1 MAYALTL
8 VCQDPKL
15 PSGGLAMKQRF
26 ASHGPEGV
34 KAIDSWKWL
43 VIDLNVL
50 PQQEIVD
57 RFRNCLDLTNKALRV
72 SMTDPPYDDFR
83 LNFDLAVL
91 SHAEIRSLVSE
102 AARTNLHSFGRLY
115 NLPA

>member
-1 MAYALTL
+1 M
-8 VCQDPKL
+8 
-15 PSGGLAMKQRF
+15 GLK
-26 ASHGPEGV
+26 GV

-57 RFRNCLDLTNKALRV
+57 RFRNCIDLTNKALRV

-83 LNFDLAVL
+83 LNFDLTVFVSRRNSLASL
-91 SHAEIRSLVSE
+91 RSSPNESPFFWSVVQFASLNDHLASV
-102 AARTNLHSFGRLY
+102 RDGH
-115 NLPA
+115 